1 MGAGD
6 PRERRIVARG
16 RAGRTN
22 CGHPFARTAVTGAQ
36 GGGGTLVDVMPTY
49 PDRYVISP
57 RGPLDAA
64 ATAPGSKSITNR
76 ALLIAALAAGRS
88 RLEGVLVADDAAVM
102 ATAVSTL
109 GAQLRRV
116 DDDPTVVDVDGVNGR
131 WTSAGADLDLAL
143 SGTSLRF
150 LTAAVALGRGRFR
163 LDGSARMRE
172 RPVGDLVSALRGL
185 GVRVGAA
192 GGDAFPPV
200 EIDADGLPG
209 GVTEVAGDRSSQ
221 FLSGLLIAAPY
232 ARAATT
238 VRVTGELQS
247 RPFVDLTLAVMR
259 DFGVEVQRDGYER
272 FTVVPGGYRPRHYRI
287 EGDAMAAGY
296 AWGAAAMAGG
306 RVRVDNVGAASR
318 QGDRALLDV
327 LGRMGCEVRWED
339 EASTLSAPE
348 GGRLRAGTF
357 DLNDL
362 PDQAQTLAVLAL
374 AADGPVEIRRVGN
387 LRIKETDRLR
397 ALAAELRKFGAA
409 VEEGVDALRIVPPA
423 APPGRVEVETYGD
436 HRMAMAF
443 ALAGARWPGVA
454 VRDPACVAKTYPA
467 FFDDLRAWGV
477 GVDAA

>member
-1 MGAGD
+1 
-6 PRERRIVARG
+6 
-16 RAGRTN
+16 
-22 CGHPFARTAVTGAQ
+22 
-36 GGGGTLVDVMPTY
+36 MPTY
-49 PDRYVISP
+49 PDRFVISP

-64 ATAPGSKSITNR
+64 ATVPGSKSITNR
-76 ALLIAALAAGRS
+76 ALLIAALAGGRS
-88 RLEGVLVADDAAVM
+88 RLEGALVADDAAVM
-102 ATAVSTL
+102 VAALSVL
-109 GAQLRRV
+109 GAELRPV
-116 DDDPTVVDVDGVNGR
+116 GGDPTGIDVDGVDGR

-150 LTAAVALGRGRFR
+150 LTAAVALGRGRYR
-163 LDGSARMRE
+163 LDGNARMRE
-172 RPVGDLVSALRGL
+172 RPIGDLVAALRGL
-185 GVRVGAA
+185 GVRARA
-192 GGDAFPPV
+192 SGGDAFPPV

-232 ARAATT
+232 ARTATT

-259 DFGVEVQRDGYER
+259 DFGAEVERDGYES
-272 FTVVPGGYRPRHYRI
+272 FTVAPGRYRARQYRI

-306 RVRVDNVGAASR
+306 RLRVDNVGATSR

-327 LGRMGCEVRWED
+327 LGRMGCEVRWE
-339 EASTLSAPE
+339 EGSSTLAAPV

-374 AADGPVEIRRVGN
+374 AADGPVEIVRVGN

-397 ALAAELRKFGAA
+397 ALATELRKFGAV

-423 APPGRVEVETYGD
+423 VPPGRVEVETYGD

-467 FFDDLRAWGV
+467 YFDDLRAWGV
-477 GVDAA
+477 GVEAA

>member
-1 MGAGD
+1 
-6 PRERRIVARG
+6 
-16 RAGRTN
+16 
-22 CGHPFARTAVTGAQ
+22 
-36 GGGGTLVDVMPTY
+36 MPTY

-76 ALLIAALAAGRS
+76 ALLIAALAGGRS
-88 RLEGVLVADDAAVM
+88 RLEGALVADDAAVM
-102 ATAVSTL
+102 IAALNAL
-109 GAQLRRV
+109 GAASRRD
-116 DDDPTVVDVDGVNGR
+116 DDDPTVIDVDGVEGR
-131 WTSAGADLDLAL
+131 WTRAGVDLDLGL

-150 LTAAVALGRGRFR
+150 LTAAVALGRGRYR
-163 LDGSARMRE
+163 LDGNARMRE
-172 RPVGDLVSALRGL
+172 RPVGDLVAALSGL
-185 GVRVGAA
+185 GVRASAA
-192 GGDAFPPV
+192 RGDAFPPV

-238 VRVTGELQS
+238 VVVTGELQS
-247 RPFVDLTLAVMR
+247 RPFADLTVAVMR
-259 DFGVEVQRDGYER
+259 DFGVAVERDGYAR
-272 FTVVPGGYRPRHYRI
+272 FTVAPGRYRARHYRI

-327 LGRMGCEVRWED
+327 LGRMGCEARWE
-339 EASTLSAPE
+339 ENASTLAAPV

-374 AADGPVEIRRVGN
+374 AADGPVEIVRIGN

-397 ALAAELRKFGAA
+397 ALATELRKFGAT
-409 VEEGVDALRIVPPA
+409 VDEGIDALRIVPPP

-443 ALAGARWPGVA
+443 SLAGARWPGVA
-454 VRDPACVAKTYPA
+454 IRDPACVAKTYPG

-477 GVDAA
+477 GVDPA

>member
-1 MGAGD
+1 
-6 PRERRIVARG
+6 
-16 RAGRTN
+16 
-22 CGHPFARTAVTGAQ
+22 
-36 GGGGTLVDVMPTY
+36 MPPY

-57 RGPLDAA
+57 RGPLDALA
-64 ATAPGSKSITNR
+64 NVPGSKSISNR
-76 ALLIAALAAGRS
+76 ALLVAALAGGRS
-88 RLEGVLVADDAAVM
+88 RLEGALVAEDTTVMVAALR
-102 ATAVSTL
+102 AL
-109 GAQLRRV
+109 GAV
-116 DDDPTVVDVDGVNGR
+116 VGHPDDDPTVIEVDGVDGR
-131 WTSAGADLDLAL
+131 WPRVGGDLDLAL

-150 LTAAVALGRGRFR
+150 LTAAVALGRGRYR

-172 RPVGDLVSALRGL
+172 RPIGDLVSALRGL
-185 GVRVGAA
+185 GVRVRAA

-209 GVTEVAGDRSSQ
+209 GTTEVAGDRSSQ

-259 DFGVEVQRDGYER
+259 DFGVEVERVGYER
-272 FTVVPGGYRPRHYRI
+272 FAVAPGRYRARPYRV

-306 RVRVDNVGAASR
+306 RVRVGNVGAGSR
-318 QGDRALLDV
+318 QGDRALLD
-327 LGRMGCEVRWED
+327 LLARMGCEVRWEA
-339 EASTLSAPE
+339 EASTLAAPPD
-348 GGRLRAGTF
+348 GRLRSGTF

-374 AADGPVEIRRVGN
+374 AADGPVEIVRVGN

-397 ALAAELRKFGAA
+397 ALATELRKFGAEVDERA
-409 VEEGVDALRIVPPA
+409 DALRVVPPA

-443 ALAGARWPGVA
+443 ALAGARWPGV
-454 VRDPACVAKTYPA
+454 VVHDPACVAKTYPA

-477 GVDAA
+477 GVEPA

>member
-1 MGAGD
+1 
-6 PRERRIVARG
+6 
-16 RAGRTN
+16 
-22 CGHPFARTAVTGAQ
+22 
-36 GGGGTLVDVMPTY
+36 MPTY

-76 ALLIAALAAGRS
+76 ALLIAALAGGRS
-88 RLEGVLVADDAAVM
+88 RLEGALVADDAAVM
-102 ATAVSTL
+102 VAALRAL
-109 GAQLRRV
+109 GAGVERF
-116 DDDPTVVDVDGVNGR
+116 DEDPTFIAVDGVGGR
-131 WTSAGADLDLAL
+131 WTSAGAELDLAL
-143 SGTSLRF
+143 SGTALRF
-150 LTAAVALGRGRFR
+150 LTAAVALGRGRYR
-163 LDGSARMRE
+163 LDGNARMRE

-185 GVRVGAA
+185 GVRARA
-192 GGDAFPPV
+192 SHGDAYPPV

-209 GVTEVAGDRSSQ
+209 GATEVAGDRSSQ

-238 VRVTGELQS
+238 VRVTGDLQS

-259 DFGVEVQRDGYER
+259 DFGVEVERDGYAR
-272 FTVVPGGYRPRHYRI
+272 FAVAPGGYRPRHYRI

-306 RVRVDNVGAASR
+306 RVRVHNVGAASR
-318 QGDRALLDV
+318 QGDRGLLDL
-327 LGRMGCEVRWED
+327 LGRMGCEVGWEA
-339 EASTLSAPE
+339 EASTLSARP
-348 GGRLRAGTF
+348 GGRLRAGRF

-374 AADGPVEIRRVGN
+374 AADGPVEIVRVGN

-397 ALAAELRKFGAA
+397 ALASELRKFGAA
-409 VEEGVDALRIVPPA
+409 VEEGVDALRIVPPP
-423 APPGRVEVETYGD
+423 APPGQVEVETYGD

-443 ALAGARWPGVA
+443 ALAGARWPGVV

-477 GVDAA
+477 GVEAA

>member
-1 MGAGD
+1 MSA
-6 PRERRIVARG
+6 
-16 RAGRTN
+16 
-22 CGHPFARTAVTGAQ
+22 
-36 GGGGTLVDVMPTY
+36 Y
-49 PDRYVISP
+49 PDRFVISP
-57 RGPLDAA
+57 RGPLDAVA
-64 ATAPGSKSITNR
+64 SAPGSKSITNR
-76 ALLIAALAAGRS
+76 ALLVAALAGGRS
-88 RLEGVLVADDAAVM
+88 RLEGALVAEDAAVM
-102 ATAVSTL
+102 AAALRDL
-109 GAQLRRV
+109 GADVRRSA
-116 DDDPTVVDVDGVNGR
+116 DPTVIEVGGVDGR
-131 WTSAGADLDLAL
+131 WTAAGADLDLAL

-163 LDGSARMRE
+163 LDGNARMRE
-172 RPVGDLVSALRGL
+172 RPIGDLVAALRAL
-185 GVRVGAA
+185 GVRARAA

-200 EIDADGLPG
+200 EVDADGLAG
-209 GVTEVAGDRSSQ
+209 GATEVAGIRSSQ

-232 ARAATT
+232 AASATT

-259 DFGVEVQRDGYER
+259 DFGVEVERDGYAR
-272 FTVVPGGYRPRHYRI
+272 FTVAPARYRPRRYRI

-327 LGRMGCEVRWED
+327 LGRMGCEVTWED
-339 EASTLSAPE
+339 GASTLTAPP
-348 GGRLRAGTF
+348 GALLRGGTF

-374 AADGPVEIRRVGN
+374 AADGPVEIVRVGN
-387 LRIKETDRLR
+387 LRIKETDRLS
-397 ALAAELRKFGAA
+397 ALAIELRKFGATVDERA
-409 VEEGVDALRIVPPA
+409 DALRIVPPA
-423 APPGRVEVETYGD
+423 APPGEVEVETYGD

-443 ALAGARWPGVA
+443 ALAGARWPGVR

-477 GVDAA
+477 GVEAA